1 MRIELS
7 DVNQEE
13 DVENDYLLKKVKK
26 AALNC
31 AAFLFQI
38 VSRPTIP
45 LHKKRTYEKRR

>member
-26 AALNC
+26 AAQLR

-38 VSRPTIP
+38 LFVNILEAITLFKSD
-45 LHKKRTYEKRR
+45 

>member
-31 AAFLFQI
+31 AAFISNSTFCKY
-38 VSRPTIP
+38 P
-45 LHKKRTYEKRR
+45 

>member
-13 DVENDYLLKKVKK
+13 DVENDYLLKKVIK

-38 VSRPTIP
+38 VLFVNILESIA
-45 LHKKRTYEKRR
+45 LFKSD

>member
-31 AAFLFQI
+31 AAGS
-38 VSRPTIP
+38 VN
-45 LHKKRTYEKRR
+45 

>member
-26 AALNC
+26 AAQLR

-38 VSRPTIP
+38 VLFVNILEIITLFKSD
-45 LHKKRTYEKRR
+45 

>member
-38 VSRPTIP
+38 VVSSYYSVT
-45 LHKKRTYEKRR
+45 LKKVML